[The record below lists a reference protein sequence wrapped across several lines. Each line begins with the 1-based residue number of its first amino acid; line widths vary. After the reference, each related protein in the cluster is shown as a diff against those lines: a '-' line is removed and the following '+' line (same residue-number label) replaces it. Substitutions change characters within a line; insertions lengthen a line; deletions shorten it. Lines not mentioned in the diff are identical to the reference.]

1 MNSDLDTQFYTLLN
15 KYNDLSGLRKFWK
28 LKELFSS
35 KSPHMIFIIQYY
47 VIKHIFNKNKI
58 SPNQDFGVFMKSL
71 AKNLAVLKNNIEG
84 NDHISKVQKIKNSV
98 LSFFGNCQE
107 MYNQKLYSTTLSKK

>member
-1 MNSDLDTQFYTLLN
+1 MDSDLDNQFLQLLS
-15 KYNDLSGLRKFWK
+15 KYSELANLRRFWK

-47 VIKHIFNKNKI
+47 VIKHIFDKNKI
-58 SPNQDFGVFMKSL
+58 SPNRDYEVFMKSL

-84 NDHISKVQKIKNSV
+84 NDHFSKIQKMKNSV